1 MLANASRPIILI
13 ELEGK
18 IVDNTQG
25 LLVGVD
31 GDYLKEGFVS
41 RLLIANELI

>member
-1 MLANASRPIILI
+1 MPRVPPPIILI

-31 GDYLKEGFVS
+31 GDYLKEGSVS